1 MMKKL
6 LIAALA
12 ALTVTAA
19 GTAGYSVFHATPA
32 YAANAKAV
40 VDQAISAGRIGE
52 RIDGYL
58 AAVTDLNDAE
68 RRAMNEINIGRKTVY
83 TDLAEKKGVSVEV
96 IGRLSGEKQIGKAA
110 AGSMIMTDSGQWS
123 KK

>member
-1 MMKKL
+1 MKKL

-40 VDQAISAGRIGE
+40 VDQAIAAGRIGE

>member
-1 MMKKL
+1 MKKL

-40 VDQAISAGRIGE
+40 VDQAIDAGRIGE

-68 RRAMNEINIGRKTVY
+68 QTWLRKKACPLKS
-83 TDLAEKKGVSVEV
+83 LAVSLVRSKSA
-96 IGRLSGEKQIGKAA
+96 RLPLVQ
-110 AGSMIMTDSGQWS
+110 
-123 KK
+123 

>member
-1 MMKKL
+1 MKKL

-32 YAANAKAV
+32 YAASAKAV
-40 VDQAISAGRIGE
+40 VDQAVAAGRIGE

-58 AAVTDLNDAE
+58 AIVSNASDEE
-68 RRAMNEINIGRKTVY
+68 RRAMNEINIGRKSVY

-96 IGRLSGEKQIGKAA
+96 ISRLSGEKQIAKAA
-110 AGSMIMTDSGQWS
+110 PGSMIMNDSGQWS

>member
-6 LIAALA
+6 LIGGMA
-12 ALTVTAA
+12 ALTLALA
-19 GTAGYSVFHATPA
+19 GTAGYSVFHAAPA
-32 YAANAKAV
+32 YAAGAKMV
-40 VDQAISAGRIGE
+40 VDQGISAGRIGE

-58 AAVTDLNDAE
+58 AAVGDVSEAE
-68 RRAMNEINIGRKTVY
+68 RRAMNEINIGRKSVY

-96 IGRLSGEKQIGKAA
+96 IGRLSGEKQLAKAA
-110 AGSMIMTDSGQWS
+110 SGAMIMNDSGRWS

>member
-40 VDQAISAGRIGE
+40 VDQAIAAGRIGE

>member
-40 VDQAISAGRIGE
+40 VDQAIDAGRIGE

-83 TDLAEKKGVSVEV
+83 
-96 IGRLSGEKQIGKAA
+96 RLG
-110 AGSMIMTDSGQWS
+110 
-123 KK
+123 